1 MTLLGSRSIP
11 SGWVGGFAQSN
22 PAFAYPDPNLS
33 SLPMLGNMD
42 NIVLLQ
48 RQQRV
53 RWPEFSWETIPGDP
67 TSRCFQMFAPY
78 ISQIGYTNEGRV
90 YSIIC
95 PQQGVWLG
103 DLVCLN
109 VEVTVTGQRGWVDET
124 TREMAGDMTV
134 EGRIWFTPGQHQGAA
149 FKDAWI
155 LLKYLEP
162 HFPMEK
168 ENAIRV
174 TTHRRGNPH
183 EPIFPIRRGQDTSFQ
198 SPEFAKHPEA
208 WSVANLDVEIGPI
221 QKIHDPVVDEFNQL
235 VLDAFNLGSG
245 NLLAPGN
252 VLSWNVWFTAP
263 ELVNQV
269 EWREHADRWRKSIDT
284 HHGSPYGPG
293 TQARYFDGTP
303 FNPLAAD
310 VARAWKAIEDYIK
323 RLI

>member
-1 MTLLGSRSIP
+1 MTLDANAPIP
-11 SGWVGGFAQSN
+11 PGWVGGFAQSN
-22 PAFAYPDPNLS
+22 PAFAYPEPNLT

-48 RQQRV
+48 RRQAV
-53 RWPEFSWETIPGDP
+53 KWPEFSWLTVPGDP
-67 TSRCFQMFAPY
+67 SSRCFQMFAPY
-78 ISQIGYTNEGRV
+78 ISEIGYTNEGRV

-103 DLVCLN
+103 NKVCLN

-124 TREMAGDMTV
+124 ERDLAGDMTV
-134 EGRIWFTPGQHQGAA
+134 EGRVWFTPGQHQGAE
-149 FKDAWI
+149 FRDLWI

-174 TTHRRGNPH
+174 TTHLRGNPDQ
-183 EPIFPIRRGQDTSFQ
+183 PIFPIRRGENTRFE

-208 WSVANLDVEIGPI
+208 WSVGNLDVEIGPFKRI
-221 QKIHDPVVDEFNQL
+221 GDPVVDDLNTL
-235 VLDAFNLGSG
+235 VMDAFNLGSG
-245 NLLAPGN
+245 NLLLPGN
-252 VLSWNVWFTAP
+252 VLTWNVWFTP
-263 ELVNQV
+263 PQLVNQTA
-269 EWREHADRWRKSIDT
+269 WREHAERWRKSIDT

-303 FNPLAAD
+303 FSPAEAD
-310 VARAWKAIEDYIK
+310 VEEAFRAIEAYIR